1 MRRVFVLLCVATIAI
16 GVASAKG
23 KKVKATMTG
32 PYRLE
37 VNYAEALEGMVS
49 AGDYQWTGYGEWKEN
64 FMVVGTGM
72 QVSEAMLVK
81 FDRNLETS
89 EVLAELWKRNLDPA
103 YLEHLLAFG
112 EAYPDEQEKYPIVA
126 LGAPG
131 TEIIGEYQEPTE
143 TIDEHGKAHYES
155 SPVVIDQVVG
165 YLHVNYRGRAIDQA
179 PFAGITYDGWS
190 EEYRFLAIKRKKK

>member
-1 MRRVFVLLCVATIAI
+1 MMVAVSAVAI
-16 GVASAKG
+16 GVADAKG

-32 PYRLE
+32 PYRLRVDYSKTIGE
-37 VNYAEALEGMVS
+37 MVDS
-49 AGDYQWTGYGEWKEN
+49 GDYAWAGYGEWKEN

-72 QVSEAMLVK
+72 RISEAVLVK
-81 FDRNLETS
+81 FDRSLETV
-89 EVLAELWKRNLDPA
+89 EVLAELWKRNLEPA

-112 EAYPDEQEKYPIVA
+112 AAYPDEQEKYPIVA

-131 TEIIGEYQEPTE
+131 SEIIGEYQEPVE

-155 SPVVIDQVVG
+155 SLVTIDQVVG

-190 EEYRFLAIKRKKK
+190 EEYRFLAIRKK